1 MKGGSLFCS
10 KVPRLRTP
18 PLTSPHHHYRRWP
31 TTSDHGGVLT
41 RVEEAW
47 YACGG

>member
-18 PLTSPHHHYRRWP
+18 PPTSPHHHYRRWP